1 MYLADE
7 TSNIISDRR
16 VTLNIYNPE
25 AAEQESLLNL
35 DLFPDMT
42 VETLREFIR
51 SEANIPPSAQHIYL
65 NGRLLSD
72 DAQTMEQLQVGDGE
86 MLAVHVRP
94 ARGSTQPPQPP
105 PQAQEQQQANAR
117 RAGNQDP
124 ETVRLQILANP
135 TLRQQLSRQYPEL
148 AAAVDEPARFSQI
161 FQESQDRDQRERLER
176 QRKIERLN
184 EDPYNP
190 ESQAEIAEKIRM
202 DNVMQ
207 NLQNA
212 LEHNPEGESS

>member
-1 MYLADE
+1 
-7 TSNIISDRR
+7 
-16 VTLNIYNPE
+16 
-25 AAEQESLLNL
+25 
-35 DLFPDMT
+35 MT

-51 SEANIPPSAQHIYL
+51 AEANIPSSSQHIYL

-72 DAQTMEQLQVGDGE
+72 DAQTMEQLQIGDGE

-94 ARGSTQPPQPP
+94 THASTQQTRPVQPT
-105 PQAQEQQQANAR
+105 QQQQQAAR
-117 RAGNQDP
+117 RAGAQDP

-135 TLRQQLSRQYPEL
+135 PLRQQLSRQYPEL
-148 AAAVDEPARFSQI
+148 AAAVDDPARFAHI
-161 FQESQDRDQRERLER
+161 FQDSQDRDQRERLER
-176 QRKIERLN
+176 QREIERLN

-190 ESQAEIAEKIRM
+190 ETQAEIAEKIRM

-212 LEHNPEGESS
+212 LEHNPEGKLQVFCHLNQS